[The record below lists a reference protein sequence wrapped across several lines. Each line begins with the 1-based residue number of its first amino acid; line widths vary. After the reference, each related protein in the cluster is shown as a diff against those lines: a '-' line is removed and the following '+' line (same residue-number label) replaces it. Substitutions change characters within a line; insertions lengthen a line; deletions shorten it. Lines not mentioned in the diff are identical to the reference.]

1 MKIAGTG
8 CRGATGEVTAAIS
21 FKAPLPEQISA
32 AQKYRYRFI
41 DPRIGSEWDRLV
53 GSHPD
58 AGIFHSSSW
67 ARVLCGTY
75 GHTPFYV
82 HVCDKNRTAA
92 LLPLLEVS
100 ASLTG
105 RRGISLPFSDFCSP
119 LFFDDSAR
127 SFLLTELSHL
137 ARAKNW
143 KFFELRGGPTP
154 QATAIPSAI
163 FYGHQIELH
172 HGAEQLFG
180 HLASSVRRAI
190 RKAAKNFVVAEIS
203 RTPES
208 LSVFYQLHLRT
219 RRRHGLPPQPFKF
232 FLNIQK
238 ELIDNNLGFV
248 VLARAASRAV
258 AAAMFFRSG
267 TTALYKYA
275 ASYERYQQLRGSDLV
290 LWEGIQFLIKT
301 GSQSLHLGRTSLDNS
316 GLRKFKLGWAVT
328 EQMLHYFRFDVA
340 RNSWLST
347 SSRPGTWHKT
357 VFGRLPLKI
366 NQLAGAM
373 IYPQLD

>member
-1 MKIAGTG
+1 MKTAGTS
-8 CRGATGEVTAAIS
+8 CRNATGEITGAIS
-21 FKAPLPEQISA
+21 FKAPLPEQVSA
-32 AQKYRYRFI
+32 AQKYQYRFV

-53 GSHPD
+53 ESHPD
-58 AGIFHSSSW
+58 AGIFHSSAW

-75 GHTPFYV
+75 GHMPFYV
-82 HVCDKNRTAA
+82 QVFDENRTVA
-92 LLPLLEVS
+92 LLPLLQIS

-137 ARAKNW
+137 TRAKNW
-143 KFFELRGGPTP
+143 KFLELRGGPTP
-154 QATAIPSAI
+154 QASAIPSAS
-163 FYGHQIELH
+163 FYGHQIDLQH
-172 HGAEQLFG
+172 DAQHLFG
-180 HLASSVRRAI
+180 HLTSSVRRAI
-190 RKAAKNFVVAEIS
+190 RKATKNSVVAEIS

-208 LSVFYQLHLRT
+208 LSMFYQLHLRT

-238 ELIDNNLGFV
+238 ELIDNNLGFI

-258 AAAMFFRSG
+258 AAAMFFRTG

-275 ASYERYQQLRGSDLV
+275 ASDERYQQLRGSDLV
-290 LWEGIQFLIKT
+290 LWEGIQFLMET
-301 GSQSLHLGRTSLDNS
+301 GTQNLHLGRTSIENS
-316 GLRKFKLGWAVT
+316 GLRRFKLGWAVT
-328 EQMLHYFRFDVA
+328 EQMLHYFRFDVT
-340 RNSWLST
+340 RNSWLS
-347 SSRPGTWHKT
+347 SPSPPGTWHKR

>member
-1 MKIAGTG
+1 MKTAGLD

-41 DPRIGSEWDRLV
+41 I
-53 GSHPD
+53 D
-58 AGIFHSSSW
+58 ASVPNGIVSLDHIRMPGFFTRPLGPECYV
-67 ARVLCGTY
+67 ALMGTRHFMFRCAIKTERWRY
-75 GHTPFYV
+75 FP
-82 HVCDKNRTAA
+82 CWKS
-92 LLPLLEVS
+92 L

-275 ASYERYQQLRGSDLV
+275 ASDERYQQLRGSDLV

-328 EQMLHYFRFDVA
+328 EQMLHYFGLM
-340 RNSWLST
+340 S
-347 SSRPGTWHKT
+347 
-357 VFGRLPLKI
+357 
-366 NQLAGAM
+366 LAIHG
-373 IYPQLD
+373 

>member
-1 MKIAGTG
+1 MKTAGTS
-8 CRGATGEVTAAIS
+8 CTRATGEVAAAIS
-21 FKAPLPEQISA
+21 FKAPLLEQTFA
-32 AQKYRYRFI
+32 AQKYQYRFV
-41 DPRIGSEWDRLV
+41 DPRIGPEWDRLV

-58 AGIFHSSSW
+58 AGIFHSSAW

-75 GHTPFYV
+75 GHTPFYF
-82 HVCDKNRTAA
+82 HLFDGNRTVA

-119 LFFDDSAR
+119 LFFDDGAR

-137 ARAKNW
+137 TRAKNW
-143 KFFELRGGPTP
+143 KFFELRGGPP
-154 QATAIPSAI
+154 PHATAIPFAT
-163 FYGHQIELH
+163 FYGHQIDLQ
-172 HGAEQLFG
+172 HGAPELFG
-180 HLASSVRRAI
+180 RLASSVRGAI
-190 RKAAKNFVVAEIS
+190 RKATKNSVVAEIS
-203 RTPES
+203 CTPES
-208 LSVFYQLHLRT
+208 LSMFYRLHLRT

-238 ELIDNNLGFV
+238 ELIDNDLGFI
-248 VLARAASRAV
+248 VLARAASRTV

-267 TTALYKYA
+267 GTALYKYA
-275 ASYERYQQLRGSDLV
+275 ASDERYQQLRGSDLV
-290 LWEGIQFLIKT
+290 LWEGIQFLINK
-301 GSQSLHLGRTSLDNS
+301 GAENVHLGRTSLENR
-316 GLRKFKLGWAVT
+316 GLRRFKLGWAVT
-328 EQMLHYFRFDVA
+328 EQMLHYFRFDVG
-340 RNSWLST
+340 RNSWLSST
-347 SSRPGTWHKT
+347 SLPGTWHKR